1 VHRFDALH
9 LFAAANDGERD
20 AWTLTNIF
28 EHSYC
33 LAVKNIF
40 SVLAS
45 FSGQKIS
52 NFVHLNLKYLLI
64 QTKISIW
71 TT

>member
-9 LFAAANDGERD
+9 LFTTANDGERD
-20 AWTLTNIF
+20 AWTLTNIS
-28 EHSYC
+28 ERSYC

-45 FSGQKIS
+45 FSGQKS
-52 NFVHLNLKYLLI
+52 
-64 QTKISIW
+64 QTVFLYAVGS
-71 TT
+71 